1 MSEENDNTGEA
12 AQSHTLLIPLIGPM
26 QAWGSR
32 SRFDDRDTHAEPT
45 KSGVLG
51 LVCSAMG
58 IGRGDAERLAQLNA
72 LRFGVR
78 VDAPGRAMTDFHT
91 AQEVI
96 KASGGGTTTVTSRRH
111 YLADAR
117 FLAGL
122 ESGDLAFLQTIEGGL
137 RNPHWTLSL
146 GRKSFPLTVPPFFPK
161 PYFPDGSLRIGQD
174 LETAL
179 QTEPWRKLR
188 QQENVPNPF
197 QFRAVMETRDRR
209 NGHDALIAD
218 SPLSFEQRR
227 FGLRAA
233 KTEMVTPPNP
243 QVGETWFTFPS

>member
-1 MSEENDNTGEA
+1 MSEENNTGEA
-12 AQSHTLLIPLIGPM
+12 ARRHTLIIPLIGPM

-51 LVCSAMG
+51 LICSALG
-58 IGRGDAERLAQLNA
+58 VGRGDKARLDRLNA

-96 KASGGGTTTVTSRRH
+96 KAGGGGTTTVTSRRH
-111 YLADAR
+111 YLSDAR

-122 ESGDLAFLQTIEGGL
+122 ESGDLAFLQTIEDAL
-137 RNPHWTLSL
+137 RSPHWTLCL
-146 GRKSFPLTVPPFFPK
+146 GRKSFPLTVPPFLPG
-161 PYFPDGSLRIGQD
+161 GSLREGRD
-174 LETAL
+174 LKTAL
-179 QTEPWRKLR
+179 ENEPWRKLR
-188 QQENVPNPF
+188 PSEDAPGQLRLV
-197 QFRAVMETRDRR
+197 VETLRSH
-209 NGHDALIAD
+209 NTHDALIAD

-233 KTEMVTPPNP
+233 QTHMVTPLIK
-243 QVGETWFTFPS
+243 QGGETWFTFPS